1 MCFSLFLSK
10 MCIVLHQTSHH
21 FPWRN
26 EFVIIVPDGLQ
37 FTDMADTPNGCAAYT
52 AHTFSQ
58 RINSVKD
65 LLALLVKEL
74 VVVAE
79 VRACQVPVE
88 IFGFDVEGKE
98 VGNKGVERLG
108 YCL

>member
-1 MCFSLFLSK
+1 
-10 MCIVLHQTSHH
+10 
-21 FPWRN
+21 
-26 EFVIIVPDGLQ
+26 
-37 FTDMADTPNGCAAYT
+37 MADTPNGCAAYT

-74 VVVAE
+74 GVVAD

-88 IFGFDVEGKE
+88 ISS
-98 VGNKGVERLG
+98 L
-108 YCL
+108 